1 LSRRFYFRRLDGPDI
16 LAAMDISAGMED
28 LNPAQRRAAGH
39 GMSDRGPGDAAP
51 GASAYDTPPLLIIAG
66 AGSGK
71 TNTLAHRVAFLI
83 RQGVAAERI
92 LLLTFTRRAAAE
104 MKRRV
109 ERISARARDQSGAA
123 ALAWSGTFHSVGARL
138 LRLHAHNIGLDPAF
152 TILDREDGAD
162 LMNLLRDELG
172 LSGQKS
178 RFPKK
183 QTCLAIYSYAMNA
196 QAPLGEVLLRS
207 FPWCESWEAEL
218 RRLFGA
224 YVAAKQRQ
232 SLLDY
237 DDLLLYWAQMM
248 GAPELAPLVAER
260 FDHVLVDE
268 YQDTNALQASIL
280 LGLRPTGRGLT
291 VVGDDAQAIYS
302 FRAATVRNILDFP
315 GLFSPPAAIVTL
327 EQNYRSTQPILAAS
341 NAVIEQARERFTKS
355 LFSERV
361 SQQQPRLVTV
371 HDDRAQAGYVVG
383 RVLAAREAGIALKQ
397 QAVLF
402 RASHHSGALELE
414 LARRNIPFV
423 KFGGLKFVEASHV
436 KDVIGLL
443 RWVENPRDRVAGFRS
458 LHLLPGVGP
467 ATARKALDH
476 LESAGFA
483 LDALGGFKMPPAAAE
498 AWPGLASLLALLAGR
513 AVDWSAQLGLVK
525 QWYQPQLERLYDGVA
540 ARLSDLDQLEAISTT
555 YAGRQA
561 FLEDV
566 MLDPPEA
573 SGEEAGTPLLDE
585 DYLILSTIHSAKGQE
600 WMAVYVLN
608 VVDGCIP
615 SDLAVG
621 EVAEIEEE
629 RRLLYVAMTRAKD
642 ELHLVH
648 PQRFFTQQQ
657 PRHGDRHVY
666 APRSRFIT
674 AAMLDRF
681 ERIAWVAGGPG
692 DASRDGRAEP
702 RIDVAGRLRDMWK

>member
-1 LSRRFYFRRLDGPDI
+1 
-16 LAAMDISAGMED
+16 MDDLAGMED

-39 GMSDRGPGDAAP
+39 GRSDRGAGDATP

-109 ERISARARDQSGAA
+109 ERICARARDQGGAPAA

-162 LMNLLRDELG
+162 LLNLLRDELG

-196 QAPLGEVLLRS
+196 QSPLGEVLLRA

-280 LGLRPTGRGLT
+280 LGLKPTGRGLT

-315 GLFSPPAAIVTL
+315 SLFSPPAAIVTL

-355 LFSERV
+355 LFSERA

-383 RVLAAREAGIALKQ
+383 RVLAAREAGTALKQ

-476 LESAGFA
+476 LEGAGFA

-498 AWPGLASLLALLAGR
+498 DWPGLASLLALLAGR

-573 SGEEAGTPLLDE
+573 SGEEAGIPLLDE

-600 WMAVYVLN
+600 WKSVYVLN

-674 AAMLDRF
+674 PAMLDRF
-681 ERIAWVAGGPG
+681 ERIAWVAGSPG
-692 DASRDGRAEP
+692 DAARDGRAEP

>member
-1 LSRRFYFRRLDGPDI
+1 
-16 LAAMDISAGMED
+16 MDALAGMED
-28 LNPAQRRAAGH
+28 LNPAQRRAAEYGL
-39 GMSDRGPGDAAP
+39 GDGPPGRAAPGGAAP
-51 GASAYDTPPLLIIAG
+51 GATACDTPPLLIIAG

-109 ERISARARDQSGAA
+109 ERISARARDQGGPPA

-162 LMNLLRDELG
+162 LLNLLRDELG

-196 QAPLGEVLLRS
+196 QLPLGEVLLRA
-207 FPWCESWEAEL
+207 FPWCESWEGGL

-232 SLLDY
+232 GLLDY

-280 LGLRPTGRGLT
+280 LGLRPMGRGLT

-355 LFSERV
+355 LFSERA

-371 HDDRAQAGYVVG
+371 HDDRAQAGYVVT
-383 RVLAAREAGIALKQ
+383 RVLAAREAGTALKQ

-476 LESAGFA
+476 LEGAGFA
-483 LDALGGFKMPPAAAE
+483 LDALAGFKMPPAAAE
-498 AWPGLASLLALLAGR
+498 DWPGLAALLALLAGR

-525 QWYQPQLERLYDGVA
+525 QWYRPQLERLYDGVA

-566 MLDPPEA
+566 MLDPPAA
-573 SGEEAGTPLLDE
+573 SGEEAGAPLLDE

-600 WMAVYVLN
+600 WKSVHVLN

-642 ELHLVH
+642 ELHLIH

-681 ERIAWVAGGPG
+681 ERIAWVAGSPG
-692 DASRDGRAEP
+692 EASRDGRAEP
-702 RIDVAGRLRDMWK
+702 RIDVASRLRDMWK